1 MEAYKNF
8 KGTRWQ
14 EEINVNDFI
23 LQNYK
28 EYTGDES
35 FLQNPTEAT
44 IKLWEKLST
53 MFIEEKEKGI
63 YDAETRIPSQID
75 APATLPHSST
85 SFVPLYDLAQG
96 MVPSSLQIKL
106 FSLSKK
112 DGWIIFHE
120 LSNHLPYC

>member
-35 FLQNPTEAT
+35 FLQSPTEAT
-44 IKLWEKLST
+44 IKLWEKLSK
-53 MFIEEKEKGI
+53 MFLEEKERGI
-63 YDAETRIPSQID
+63 YDIKS
-75 APATLPHSST
+75 
-85 SFVPLYDLAQG
+85 DLA
-96 MVPSSLQIKL
+96 
-106 FSLSKK
+106 
-112 DGWIIFHE
+112 E
-120 LSNHLPYC
+120 YN

>member
-63 YDAETRIPSQID
+63 YDAETRIPYQID
-75 APATLPHSST
+75 AYGPG
-85 SFVPLYDLAQG
+85 YID
-96 MVPSSLQIKL
+96 
-106 FSLSKK
+106 
-112 DGWIIFHE
+112 
-120 LSNHLPYC
+120 